1 MDFRLFLF
9 VLTFNDIYYMS
20 RSKGETSKKERK
32 EKFKL
37 LILTDGFLSN
47 IMAGIR
53 CITPTD

>member
-1 MDFRLFLF
+1 M
-9 VLTFNDIYYMS
+9 Y